1 MPRVCHICEGS
12 ETVMEKGKVLY
23 VNGNEAVVEGAIAA
37 GCRFYAGYPITP
49 SSEIA
54 EEMSKRL
61 PAVGGMYVQGEDELA
76 SINMIVGASMA
87 GAKAMTAT
95 SGPGYS
101 LMQEGLGLAIATET
115 PIVIVDVMRAGPSTG
130 IASKAWQ
137 GDIMQARFGSHSDY
151 EIISLYASSVQE
163 AFDLT
168 VEAFNLAETYMT
180 PVIMLSDG
188 VLARMRERL
197 YVRGQNELSIV
208 SRKKPA
214 DSPESYMPYKRGE
227 DYIPAIANFGEGY
240 FVLKDSL
247 THDERGYYY
256 ERPDVQAKFVLGIT
270 EKIRRNAS
278 KIYRWEEAYTDDA
291 EVLFVASGVMGRI
304 ASVMVREARA
314 EGKKWGIFRPISI
327 WPFPEDALRRAARNA
342 SKVITIEMSVGKL
355 IYPVKWSLRDGQEV
369 SVLPWLSYEPP
380 SPDDLL
386 NLLEVKA

>member
-1 MPRVCHICEGS
+1 MMG
-12 ETVMEKGKVLY
+12 KGKVLY
-23 VNGNEAVVEGAIAA
+23 VTGNEAVVEGAIAA

-61 PAVGGMYVQGEDELA
+61 PAIGGIYVQGEDELA
-76 SINMIVGASMA
+76 SINMIIGASMA

-151 EIISLYASSVQE
+151 EIISLYPSSVQE

-168 VEAFNLAETYMT
+168 VEAFNLSETYMT
-180 PVIMLSDG
+180 PVILLSDG

-197 YVRGQNELSIV
+197 YVRDQNELNIV
-208 SRKKPA
+208 NRKKPT

-227 DYIPAIANFGEGY
+227 DYIPIIANFGEGY

-256 ERPDVQAKFVLGIT
+256 ERPDVQAKFVLGVT
-270 EKIRRNAS
+270 EKIRRNAN

-355 IYPVKWSLRDGQEV
+355 IYPVKWSLRDGQDV

>member
-1 MPRVCHICEGS
+1 MMGI
-12 ETVMEKGKVLY
+12 GKVLY
-23 VNGNEAVVEGAIAA
+23 VTGNEAVVEGAIAA

-61 PAVGGMYVQGEDELA
+61 PAIGGIYVQGEDELA
-76 SINMIVGASMA
+76 SINMIIGASMA

-151 EIISLYASSVQE
+151 EIISLYPSSVQE

-168 VEAFNLAETYMT
+168 VEAFNLSETYMT
-180 PVIMLSDG
+180 PVILLSDG

-197 YVRGQNELSIV
+197 YVKDQNELNIV
-208 SRKKPA
+208 NRKKPTER
-214 DSPESYMPYKRGE
+214 PESYMPYKRGE
-227 DYIPAIANFGEGY
+227 DYIPIIANFGEGY

-256 ERPDVQAKFVLGIT
+256 ERPDVQAKFVLGLT
-270 EKIRRNAS
+270 EKIRRNAN

-291 EVLFVASGVMGRI
+291 EVLFVASGVIGRI

-355 IYPVKWSLRDGQEV
+355 IYPVKWSLRDGQDV

>member
-1 MPRVCHICEGS
+1 MMGI
-12 ETVMEKGKVLY
+12 GKVLY
-23 VNGNEAVVEGAIAA
+23 VTGNEAVVEGAIAA

-61 PAVGGMYVQGEDELA
+61 PAIGGIYVQGEDELA
-76 SINMIVGASMA
+76 SINMIIGASMA

-151 EIISLYASSVQE
+151 EIISLYPSSVQE

-168 VEAFNLAETYMT
+168 VEAFNLSETYMT
-180 PVIMLSDG
+180 PVILLSDG

-197 YVRGQNELSIV
+197 YVKDQNELNIV
-208 SRKKPA
+208 NRKKPTE
-214 DSPESYMPYKRGE
+214 SPESYMPYKRGE
-227 DYIPAIANFGEGY
+227 DYIPIIANFGEGY

-256 ERPDVQAKFVLGIT
+256 ERPDVQAKFVLGLT
-270 EKIRRNAS
+270 EKIRRNAN

-291 EVLFVASGVMGRI
+291 EVLFVASGVIGRI

-327 WPFPEDALRRAARNA
+327 WPFPEDPLRRAARNA

-355 IYPVKWSLRDGQEV
+355 IYPVKWSLRDGQDV

-386 NLLEVKA
+386 NLLEVNA

>member
-1 MPRVCHICEGS
+1 MMGI
-12 ETVMEKGKVLY
+12 GKVLY
-23 VNGNEAVVEGAIAA
+23 VTGNEAVVEGAIAA

-61 PAVGGMYVQGEDELA
+61 PAIGGIYVQGEDELA
-76 SINMIVGASMA
+76 SINMIIGASMA

-115 PIVIVDVMRAGPSTG
+115 PIVIVNVMRAGPSTG

-151 EIISLYASSVQE
+151 EIISLYPSSVQE

-168 VEAFNLAETYMT
+168 VEAFNLSETYMT
-180 PVIMLSDG
+180 PVILLSDG

-197 YVRGQNELSIV
+197 YVKDQNELNIV
-208 SRKKPA
+208 NRKKPTE
-214 DSPESYMPYKRGE
+214 SPESYMPYKRGE
-227 DYIPAIANFGEGY
+227 DYIPIIANFGEGY

-256 ERPDVQAKFVLGIT
+256 ERPDVQAKFVLGLT
-270 EKIRRNAS
+270 EKIRRNAN

-291 EVLFVASGVMGRI
+291 EVLFVASGVIGRI

-327 WPFPEDALRRAARNA
+327 WPFPEDPLRRAARNA

-355 IYPVKWSLRDGQEV
+355 IYPVKWSLRDGQDV

>member
-1 MPRVCHICEGS
+1 M
-12 ETVMEKGKVLY
+12 GKVLFTH
-23 VNGNEAVVEGAIAA
+23 GNDAIVEGAIAA

-61 PAVGGMYVQGEDELA
+61 PKLGGIYVQGEDELA

-95 SGPGYS
+95 SGPGFS
-101 LMQEGLGLAIATET
+101 LMQEGIGLAIATET

-151 EIISLYASSVQE
+151 EIISLYPSSVQE

-168 VEAFNLAETYMT
+168 VEAFNLAELYMA
-180 PVIMLSDG
+180 PVVLLSDG

-197 YVRGQNELSIV
+197 YVKDESELVIIN
-208 SRKKPA
+208 RKKPSE
-214 DSPESYMPYKRGE
+214 SPDKYLPYKRGE
-227 DYIPAIANFGEGY
+227 DYVPAIANFGEGY
-240 FVLKDSL
+240 FVLRDSL

-256 ERPDVQAKFVLGIT
+256 ERPDVQAKYVLGVT

-278 KIYRWEEAYTDDA
+278 KIWKWQELYTDDA
-291 EVLFVASGVMGRI
+291 EVLFVASGIMGRI
-304 ASVMVREARA
+304 ASVMVKEARE
-314 EGKKWGIFRPISI
+314 EGKKWGLFRPITI
-327 WPFPEDALRRAARNA
+327 WPFPEEPLRKAARNA

-355 IYPVKWSLRDGQEV
+355 IYPVKWSLRDGQDV
-369 SVLPWLSYEPP
+369 SVLPWLSYEAP
-380 SPDDLL
+380 SPDDLF
-386 NLLEVKA
+386 NLVEVKA

>member
-1 MPRVCHICEGS
+1 MMGI
-12 ETVMEKGKVLY
+12 GKVLY
-23 VNGNEAVVEGAIAA
+23 VTGNEAVVEGAIAA

-61 PAVGGMYVQGEDELA
+61 PAIGGIYVQGEDELA
-76 SINMIVGASMA
+76 SINMIIGASMA

-151 EIISLYASSVQE
+151 EIISLYPSSVQE

-168 VEAFNLAETYMT
+168 VEAFNLSETYMT
-180 PVIMLSDG
+180 PVILLSDG

-197 YVRGQNELSIV
+197 YVKDQNELNIV
-208 SRKKPA
+208 NRKKPTE
-214 DSPESYMPYKRGE
+214 SPESYMPYKRGE
-227 DYIPAIANFGEGY
+227 DYIPIIANFGEGY

-256 ERPDVQAKFVLGIT
+256 ERPDVQAKFVLGLT
-270 EKIRRNAS
+270 EKIRRNAN

-291 EVLFVASGVMGRI
+291 EVLFVASGVIGRI

-355 IYPVKWSLRDGQEV
+355 IYPVKWSLRDGQDV

-386 NLLEVKA
+386 NLLEVKV

>member
-1 MPRVCHICEGS
+1 MMGI
-12 ETVMEKGKVLY
+12 GKVLY
-23 VNGNEAVVEGAIAA
+23 VTGNEAVVEGAIAA

-61 PAVGGMYVQGEDELA
+61 PAIGGIYVQGEDELA
-76 SINMIVGASMA
+76 SINMIIGASMA

-151 EIISLYASSVQE
+151 EIISLYPSSVQE

-168 VEAFNLAETYMT
+168 VEAFNLSETYMT
-180 PVIMLSDG
+180 PVILLSDG

-197 YVRGQNELSIV
+197 YVKDQNELNIV
-208 SRKKPA
+208 NRRKPTE
-214 DSPESYMPYKRGE
+214 SPESYMPYKRGE
-227 DYIPAIANFGEGY
+227 DYIPIIANFGEGY

-256 ERPDVQAKFVLGIT
+256 ERPDVQAKFVLGLT
-270 EKIRRNAS
+270 EKIRRNAN

-291 EVLFVASGVMGRI
+291 EVLFVASGVIGRI

-327 WPFPEDALRRAARNA
+327 WPFPEDPLRRAARNA

-355 IYPVKWSLRDGQEV
+355 IYPVKWSLRDGQDV

>member
-1 MPRVCHICEGS
+1 MMGI
-12 ETVMEKGKVLY
+12 GKVLY
-23 VNGNEAVVEGAIAA
+23 VTGNEAVVEGAIAA

-61 PAVGGMYVQGEDELA
+61 PAIGGIYVQGEDELA
-76 SINMIVGASMA
+76 SINMIIGASMA

-151 EIISLYASSVQE
+151 EIISLYPSSVQE

-168 VEAFNLAETYMT
+168 VEAFNLSETYMT
-180 PVIMLSDG
+180 PVILLSDG

-197 YVRGQNELSIV
+197 YVKDQNELNIV
-208 SRKKPA
+208 NRKKPTE
-214 DSPESYMPYKRGE
+214 SPESYMPYKRGE
-227 DYIPAIANFGEGY
+227 DYIPIIANFGEGY

-256 ERPDVQAKFVLGIT
+256 ERPDVQAKFVLGLT
-270 EKIRRNAS
+270 EKIRRNAN

-291 EVLFVASGVMGRI
+291 EVLFVASGVIGRI

-355 IYPVKWSLRDGQEV
+355 IYPVKWSLRDGQDV

>member
-1 MPRVCHICEGS
+1 
-12 ETVMEKGKVLY
+12 MEKGKVLY

-180 PVIMLSDG
+180 PVILLSDG

-197 YVRGQNELSIV
+197 YVKDQNELSIV
-208 SRKKPA
+208 NRKKPTE
-214 DSPESYMPYKRGE
+214 SPESYMPYKRGE
-227 DYIPAIANFGEGY
+227 DYIPIIANFGEGY

-256 ERPDVQAKFVLGIT
+256 ERPDVQAKFVLGLT

-355 IYPVKWSLRDGQEV
+355 IYPVKWSLRDGQDV

>member
-1 MPRVCHICEGS
+1 
-12 ETVMEKGKVLY
+12 MEKGKVLY

-197 YVRGQNELSIV
+197 YVKGQNELSIV

>member
-1 MPRVCHICEGS
+1 MMG
-12 ETVMEKGKVLY
+12 KGKVLF
-23 VNGNEAVVEGAIAA
+23 VTGNEAIVEGAIAA
-37 GCRFYAGYPITP
+37 GCKFYAGYPITP

-61 PAVGGMYVQGEDELA
+61 PAIGGMYVQGEDELA
-76 SINMIVGASMA
+76 SVNMIIGASMA

-101 LMQEGLGLAIATET
+101 LMQEGIGLAVATET

-151 EIISLYASSVQE
+151 EIITLYPSSVQE

-180 PVIMLSDG
+180 PVILLSDG

-197 YVRGQNELSIV
+197 YSKSKDELVIV
-208 SRKKPA
+208 NRKKPTE
-214 DSPESYMPYKRGE
+214 SPETYLPYKRGD
-227 DYIPAIANFGEGY
+227 DYVPTIANFGEGY

-256 ERPDVQAKFVLGIT
+256 ERPDVQAKFVQGIT
-270 EKIRRNAS
+270 EKIRRNAE
-278 KIYRWEEAYTDDA
+278 KIYKWQEEYTEDA

-304 ASVMVREARA
+304 ASVMVREARE

-327 WPFPEDALRRAARNA
+327 WPFPEEALKKAAGSA

-355 IYPVKWSLRDGQEV
+355 VYPVKWSLRDGQEV
-369 SVLPWLSYEPP
+369 SVLPWLSYEAP
-380 SPDDLL
+380 SPDELL
-386 NLLEVKA
+386 NLIEMRV

>member
-1 MPRVCHICEGS
+1 
-12 ETVMEKGKVLY
+12 MEKGKVLY

-180 PVIMLSDG
+180 PVILLSDG

-197 YVRGQNELSIV
+197 YVKGQNELSIV
-208 SRKKPA
+208 NRKKPTE
-214 DSPESYMPYKRGE
+214 SPESYMPYKRGE
-227 DYIPAIANFGEGY
+227 DYIPIIANFGEGY

-256 ERPDVQAKFVLGIT
+256 ERPDVQAKFVLGLT

-355 IYPVKWSLRDGQEV
+355 IYPVKWSLRDGQDV

>member
-1 MPRVCHICEGS
+1 
-12 ETVMEKGKVLY
+12 MEKGKVLY

>member
-1 MPRVCHICEGS
+1 MMG
-12 ETVMEKGKVLY
+12 KGKVLY
-23 VNGNEAVVEGAIAA
+23 VTGNEAVVEGAIAA
-37 GCRFYAGYPITP
+37 GCRLYAGYPITP

-61 PAVGGMYVQGEDELA
+61 PAVGGIYVQGEDELA
-76 SINMIVGASMA
+76 SINMIIGASMA

-151 EIISLYASSVQE
+151 EIISLYPSSVQE

-168 VEAFNLAETYMT
+168 VEAFNLSETYMT
-180 PVIMLSDG
+180 PVILLSDG

-197 YVRGQNELSIV
+197 YVKDQNELNIV
-208 SRKKPA
+208 NRKKPTE
-214 DSPESYMPYKRGE
+214 SPESYMPYKRGE
-227 DYIPAIANFGEGY
+227 DYIPIIANFGEGY

-256 ERPDVQAKFVLGIT
+256 ERPDVQAKFVLGVT
-270 EKIRRNAS
+270 EKIRRNAN

-355 IYPVKWSLRDGQEV
+355 IYPVKWSLRDGQDV

>member
-1 MPRVCHICEGS
+1 MMG
-12 ETVMEKGKVLY
+12 KGKVLY
-23 VNGNEAVVEGAIAA
+23 VTGNEAVVEGAIAA

-61 PAVGGMYVQGEDELA
+61 PAVGGIYVQGEDELA
-76 SINMIVGASMA
+76 SINMIIGASMA

-151 EIISLYASSVQE
+151 EIISLYPSSVQE

-168 VEAFNLAETYMT
+168 VEAFNLSETYMT
-180 PVIMLSDG
+180 PVILLSDG

-197 YVRGQNELSIV
+197 YVKDQNELNIV
-208 SRKKPA
+208 NRKKPTE
-214 DSPESYMPYKRGE
+214 SPESYMPYKRGE
-227 DYIPAIANFGEGY
+227 DYIPIIANFGEGY

-256 ERPDVQAKFVLGIT
+256 ERPDVQAKFVLGVT
-270 EKIRRNAS
+270 EKIRRNAN

-355 IYPVKWSLRDGQEV
+355 IYPVKWSLRDGQDV

>member
-1 MPRVCHICEGS
+1 M
-12 ETVMEKGKVLY
+12 GKVLFTH
-23 VNGNEAVVEGAIAA
+23 GNDAIVEGAIAA

-61 PAVGGMYVQGEDELA
+61 PKLGGIYVQGEDELA
-76 SINMIVGASMA
+76 SINMIIGASMA

-95 SGPGYS
+95 SGPGFS
-101 LMQEGLGLAIATET
+101 LMQEGIGLAIATET

-151 EIISLYASSVQE
+151 EIISLYPSSVQE

-168 VEAFNLAETYMT
+168 VEAFNLAELYMA
-180 PVIMLSDG
+180 PVVLLSDG

-197 YVRGQNELSIV
+197 YVKDESELVIIN
-208 SRKKPA
+208 RKKPSE
-214 DSPESYMPYKRGE
+214 SPDKYLPYKRGE
-227 DYIPAIANFGEGY
+227 DYVPAIANFGEGY
-240 FVLKDSL
+240 FVLRDSL

-256 ERPDVQAKFVLGIT
+256 ERPDVQAKYVLGVT

-278 KIYRWEEAYTDDA
+278 KIWKWQELYTDDA
-291 EVLFVASGVMGRI
+291 EVLFVASGIMGRI
-304 ASVMVREARA
+304 ASVMVKEARE
-314 EGKKWGIFRPISI
+314 EGKKWGLFRPITI
-327 WPFPEDALRRAARNA
+327 WPFPEEPLRKAARNA

-369 SVLPWLSYEPP
+369 SVLPWLSYEAP
-380 SPDDLL
+380 SPDDLF
-386 NLLEVKA
+386 NLVEVKA

>member
-1 MPRVCHICEGS
+1 M
-12 ETVMEKGKVLY
+12 GKVLFTH
-23 VNGNEAVVEGAIAA
+23 GNDAIVEGAIAA

-61 PAVGGMYVQGEDELA
+61 PKLGGIYVQGEDELA
-76 SINMIVGASMA
+76 SINMIIGASMA

-95 SGPGYS
+95 SGPGFS
-101 LMQEGLGLAIATET
+101 LMQEGIGLAIATET

-151 EIISLYASSVQE
+151 EIISLYPSSVQE

-168 VEAFNLAETYMT
+168 VEAFNLAELYMA
-180 PVIMLSDG
+180 PVVLLSDG

-197 YVRGQNELSIV
+197 YVKDESELVIIN
-208 SRKKPA
+208 RKKPSE
-214 DSPESYMPYKRGE
+214 SPDKYLPYKRGE
-227 DYIPAIANFGEGY
+227 DYVPAIANFGEGY
-240 FVLKDSL
+240 FVLRDSL

-256 ERPDVQAKFVLGIT
+256 ERPDVQAKYVLGVT

-278 KIYRWEEAYTDDA
+278 KIWKWQELYTEDA
-291 EVLFVASGVMGRI
+291 EVLFVASGIMGRI
-304 ASVMVREARA
+304 ASVMVKEARE
-314 EGKKWGIFRPISI
+314 EGKKWGLFRPITI
-327 WPFPEDALRRAARNA
+327 WPFPEEPLRKAARNA

-355 IYPVKWSLRDGQEV
+355 IYPVKWSLRDGQDV
-369 SVLPWLSYEPP
+369 SVLPWLSYEAP
-380 SPDDLL
+380 SPDDLF
-386 NLLEVKA
+386 NLVEVKA

>member
-1 MPRVCHICEGS
+1 MMGI
-12 ETVMEKGKVLY
+12 GKVLY
-23 VNGNEAVVEGAIAA
+23 VTGNEAVVEGAIAA

-61 PAVGGMYVQGEDELA
+61 PAIGGIYVQGEDELA
-76 SINMIVGASMA
+76 SINMIIGASMA

-151 EIISLYASSVQE
+151 EIISLYPSSVQE

-168 VEAFNLAETYMT
+168 VEAFNLSETYMT
-180 PVIMLSDG
+180 PVILLSDG

-197 YVRGQNELSIV
+197 YVKDQNELNIV
-208 SRKKPA
+208 NRKKPTE
-214 DSPESYMPYKRGE
+214 SPESYMPYKRGE
-227 DYIPAIANFGEGY
+227 DYIPIIANFGEGY

-256 ERPDVQAKFVLGIT
+256 ERPDVQAKFVLGVT
-270 EKIRRNAS
+270 EKIRRNAN

-291 EVLFVASGVMGRI
+291 EVLFVASGVIGRI

-355 IYPVKWSLRDGQEV
+355 IYPVKWSLRDGQDV

>member
-1 MPRVCHICEGS
+1 MMGI
-12 ETVMEKGKVLY
+12 GKVLY
-23 VNGNEAVVEGAIAA
+23 VTGNEAVVEGAIAA

-61 PAVGGMYVQGEDELA
+61 PAIGGIYVQGEDELA
-76 SINMIVGASMA
+76 SINMIIGASMA

-151 EIISLYASSVQE
+151 EIISLYPSSVQE

-168 VEAFNLAETYMT
+168 VEAFNLSETYMT
-180 PVIMLSDG
+180 PVILLSDG

-197 YVRGQNELSIV
+197 YVKDQNELNIV
-208 SRKKPA
+208 NRRKPTE
-214 DSPESYMPYKRGE
+214 SPESYMPYKRGE
-227 DYIPAIANFGEGY
+227 DYIPIIANFGEGY

-256 ERPDVQAKFVLGIT
+256 ERPDVQAKFVLGLT
-270 EKIRRNAS
+270 EKIRRNAN

-291 EVLFVASGVMGRI
+291 EVLFVASGVIGRI

-327 WPFPEDALRRAARNA
+327 WPFPEDPLRRAARNA

-355 IYPVKWSLRDGQEV
+355 IYPVKWSLRDGQDV

-386 NLLEVKA
+386 NLLEVNA

>member
-1 MPRVCHICEGS
+1 MGI
-12 ETVMEKGKVLY
+12 GKVLY
-23 VNGNEAVVEGAIAA
+23 VTGNEAVVEGAIAA

-61 PAVGGMYVQGEDELA
+61 PAIGGIYVQGEDELA
-76 SINMIVGASMA
+76 SINMIIGASMA

-151 EIISLYASSVQE
+151 EIISLYPSSVQE

-168 VEAFNLAETYMT
+168 VEAFNLSETYMT
-180 PVIMLSDG
+180 PVILLSDG

-197 YVRGQNELSIV
+197 YVKDQNELNIV
-208 SRKKPA
+208 NRKKPTE
-214 DSPESYMPYKRGE
+214 SPESYMPYKRGE
-227 DYIPAIANFGEGY
+227 DYIPIIANFGEGY

-256 ERPDVQAKFVLGIT
+256 ERPDVQAKFVLGLT
-270 EKIRRNAS
+270 EKIRRNAN

-291 EVLFVASGVMGRI
+291 EVLFVASGVIGRI

-355 IYPVKWSLRDGQEV
+355 IYPVKWSLRDGQDV

>member
-1 MPRVCHICEGS
+1 
-12 ETVMEKGKVLY
+12 MEKGKVLY

-197 YVRGQNELSIV
+197 YVKGQNELSIV

-214 DSPESYMPYKRGE
+214 DNPESYMPYKRGE

>member
-1 MPRVCHICEGS
+1 M
-12 ETVMEKGKVLY
+12 MEKGKVLY
-23 VNGNEAVVEGAIAA
+23 VTGNEAVVEGAIAA

-101 LMQEGLGLAIATET
+101 LMQEGIGLAVATET
-115 PIVIVDVMRAGPSTG
+115 PVVIVDVMRAGPSTG

-137 GDIMQARFGSHSDY
+137 GDLMQARFGSHSDY
-151 EIISLYASSVQE
+151 EIIALYASSVQE

-168 VEAFNLAETYMT
+168 VEAFNLAETYMS
-180 PVIMLSDG
+180 PVILLSDG

-197 YVRGQNELSIV
+197 YVKGQDELVIV
-208 SRKKPA
+208 NRKKPTE
-214 DSPESYMPYKRGE
+214 SPENYLPYKRGD
-227 DYIPAIANFGEGY
+227 DYIPTIANFGEGY
-240 FVLKDSL
+240 SVLKDSL

-256 ERPDVQAKFVLGIT
+256 ERPDVQAKFVLGVT

-278 KIYRWEEAYTDDA
+278 KIYRWQEEYTEDA

-304 ASVMVREARA
+304 ASVMVREARE

-355 IYPVKWSLRDGQEV
+355 IYPVKWTLRDGQEV
-369 SVLPWLSYEPP
+369 SVLPWLSYEAP
-380 SPDDLL
+380 SPDDLF

>member
-1 MPRVCHICEGS
+1 
-12 ETVMEKGKVLY
+12 MEKGKVLY

-197 YVRGQNELSIV
+197 YVRGQNELTIV
-208 SRKKPA
+208 NRKKPA
-214 DSPESYMPYKRGE
+214 ESPESYMPYKRGE

-304 ASVMVREARA
+304 ASAMVREARA

>member
-1 MPRVCHICEGS
+1 MG
-12 ETVMEKGKVLY
+12 KGKVLY
-23 VNGNEAVVEGAIAA
+23 VTGNEAVVEGAIAA

-61 PAVGGMYVQGEDELA
+61 PAIGGIYVQGEDELA
-76 SINMIVGASMA
+76 SINMIIGASMA

-115 PIVIVDVMRAGPSTG
+115 PIVVVDVMRAGPSTG

-151 EIISLYASSVQE
+151 EIISLYPSSVQE

-168 VEAFNLAETYMT
+168 VEAFNLSETYMT
-180 PVIMLSDG
+180 PVILLSDG

-197 YVRGQNELSIV
+197 YVKDQNELNIV
-208 SRKKPA
+208 NRKKPTE
-214 DSPESYMPYKRGE
+214 SPESYMPYKRGE
-227 DYIPAIANFGEGY
+227 DYIPIIANFGEGY

-256 ERPDVQAKFVLGIT
+256 ERPDVQAKFVLGVT
-270 EKIRRNAS
+270 EKIRRNAN

-355 IYPVKWSLRDGQEV
+355 IYPVKWSLRDGQDV